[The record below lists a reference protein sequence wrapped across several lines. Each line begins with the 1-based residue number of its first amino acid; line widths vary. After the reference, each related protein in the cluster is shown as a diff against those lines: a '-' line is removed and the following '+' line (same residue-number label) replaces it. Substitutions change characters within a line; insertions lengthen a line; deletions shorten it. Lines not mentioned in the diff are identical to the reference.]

1 MRRFR
6 PRSLKGLLL
15 LNESALLVL
24 VLGTATLTGLWAWF
38 WTQSSQEATRIE
50 TLARLA
56 ERVRGD
62 MYRQLHEVIHARL
75 TENPAALLVYPGYRR
90 QIADR
95 FSELHGLAHDDS
107 ERAAVEYLQDSYT
120 MVLDDMEKVFVD
132 PNEISEA
139 ARMKLLDP
147 AYEEWMLSELES
159 ALKVIDAIVER
170 RRQGLDAWRSE
181 WTRWTPIVVTVSVVL
196 AVALL
201 LFSRRSLQAHVVVPL
216 RNLVDGTLEIS
227 RGNLEHRIPAEGVE
241 EIRQL
246 ALTFGEMT
254 RELARSQRILVES
267 ERQAALGALVP
278 VVAHNIRNPLA
289 SIRATAQMMDETWTG
304 EDLADSRRAIIGTVD
319 RLERWVTSLLSY
331 LVPLEPRRRVCR
343 IGDIVQGALAPLRP
357 KIERKTLR
365 IEREDREH
373 DVPLQ
378 ADPDLMEQ
386 AIHALLSNAVE
397 ASPRHGRI
405 RLGLVRSEG
414 AVELRIEDEGP
425 GIAFEP
431 NPRELSPGPST
442 KRGGFGLGIP
452 VAWKI
457 CKAHGGT
464 IDIRRRDQGGTRV
477 AVSLPLAAAPDDTR
491 PGAAGAE
498 RAGAPAPLSRE

>member
-6 PRSLKGLLL
+6 PRSLQGLLL

-38 WTQSSQEATRIE
+38 WTQSSQEAARIE

-62 MYRQLHEVIHARL
+62 MYRQLHEATHARL
-75 TENPAALLVYPGYRR
+75 TENPAALLVYAGYRHR
-90 QIADR
+90 IADR
-95 FSELHGLAHDDS
+95 FSELHGLARDDS
-107 ERAAVEYLQDSYT
+107 ERAAVEYLQDSYAV
-120 MVLDDMEKVFVD
+120 VLDDMEKVFAD
-132 PNEISEA
+132 PNEVSEA

-159 ALKVIDAIVER
+159 ALKVIGAIAER
-170 RRQGLDAWRSE
+170 RRQALDAWRSE
-181 WTRWTPIVVTVSVVL
+181 WTRWTPIVVPVSVVL

-201 LFSRRSLQAHVVVPL
+201 LFSRRSLQARAVVPL
-216 RNLVDGTLEIS
+216 RNLVDATLEIS
-227 RGNLEHRIPAEGVE
+227 RGNLEHRIPVQGVE
-241 EIRQL
+241 EIRHL
-246 ALTFGEMT
+246 ASTFGEMT
-254 RELARSQRILVES
+254 RALAESQRILVES

-289 SIRATAQMMDETWTG
+289 SIRATAQMMDDTWTG
-304 EDLADSRRAIIGTVD
+304 EELAGSRQAIIDTVD

-331 LVPLEPRRRVCR
+331 LVPLKPRRRECR
-343 IGDIVQGALAPLRP
+343 LGDVVQGALVPLGP
-357 KIERKTLR
+357 AIERKTLR
-365 IEREDREH
+365 IEREGREH
-373 DVPLQ
+373 DVALQ

-386 AIHALLSNAVE
+386 AIHALLGNAVE
-397 ASPRHGRI
+397 ASPRGGTVRLRLARKGR
-405 RLGLVRSEG
+405 
-414 AVELRIEDEGP
+414 AVELRIDDEGP

-431 NPRELSPGPST
+431 DPRELSPGPST

-457 CKAHGGT
+457 CNAHGGAL
-464 IDIRRRDQGGTRV
+464 DIRRRDPRGTRV
-477 AVSLPLAAAPDDTR
+477 TVSLPLASP
-491 PGAAGAE
+491 
-498 RAGAPAPLSRE
+498 